1 MRFMEG
7 GQRIVEYIKSKLLY
21 VLVLVLLA
29 SGTYEIYRVATS
41 DYSDDWLLLGATYS
55 AVIKILMAEFI
66 IFDPK
71 KSVVRGIG
79 FYAMSIGLS
88 RLLNSIQT
96 LSDVSTVSFAIG
108 VVTLI
113 MSVNILY
120 SSYKYMNDTARGRN
134 GMITSTSVL
143 AVIQIAMLVILFQSE
158 RLGLG
163 EADKGQVVPMTIT
176 LLQYLLLL
184 MILDTKELRFSTLM
198 EKINTRVESARVT
211 NTLEYDKGL
220 RRSDV
225 VVLKH
230 MFDDRSCWHNV
241 DDGGPVECESRIRIV
256 DGRTPSCMI
265 LQKWKDSERI
275 HVTVTNDDSG
285 SMILAKRFSVS
296 RVVSD
301 SEDDGLFTS
310 LCLFDDRSLLAQIS
324 VRTDVE
330 EEEEANR

>member
-21 VLVLVLLA
+21 VLVLVLLV
-29 SGTYEIYRVATS
+29 SGTYEIYIVATS
-41 DYSDDWLLLGATYS
+41 DYSDDWLLLGETYS
-55 AVIKILMAEFI
+55 AVIKIVMAEFI

-88 RLLNSIQT
+88 RLLNSLQT

-108 VVTLI
+108 VVMLI

-120 SSYKYMNDTARGRN
+120 SSYKYMNDTSRGRN
-134 GMITSTSVL
+134 GM
-143 AVIQIAMLVILFQSE
+143 IAMLVILFQSE

-163 EADKGQVVPMTIT
+163 EMDRDKVLPMTIT

-184 MILDTKELRFSTLM
+184 MILDTKELRYSTLM
-198 EKINTRVESARVT
+198 EQVNTRVESARVT
-211 NTLEYDKGL
+211 NTLEYDKGMH
-220 RRSDV
+220 RFDV
-225 VVLKH
+225 LVLKH

-241 DDGGPVECESRIRIV
+241 DDGGPIECESRIRIV
-256 DGRTPSCMI
+256 EGRIPSCMI

-275 HVTVTNDDSG
+275 HVTVVNDDAG

-301 SEDDGLFTS
+301 SEDDEVFTS
-310 LCLFDDRSLLAQIS
+310 VCLFDDRSLLAKIS
-324 VRTDVE
+324 VKTDVE